1 MKNRDFIPYIS
12 FGDIQF
18 GDHYEKVRKYLNSP
32 FSQVYFDAESK
43 TFSDYFDELGFKI
56 EYDEANMVLSIE
68 TFNDMNFSVNFL
80 SNNLTPM
87 TYAQLQQL
95 FKANDPNVEPF
106 SIGFYSPKFGISIC
120 FENFDD
126 SPYETTT
133 SFHIVRKD
141 YMEVNK

>member
-1 MKNRDFIPYIS
+1 MKNRDFIPYFS

-18 GDHYEKVRKYLNSP
+18 GDKCDEVRKYLNSP

-56 EYDEANMVLSIE
+56 EYDKANTVLSIE
-68 TFNDMNFSVNFL
+68 TFNYMGFSVNFL

-87 TYAQLQQL
+87 TYAELEQF
-95 FKANDPNVEPF
+95 FKTKDPKVEPF

-126 SPYETTT
+126 SPDETTT

-141 YMEVNK
+141 YMEINK